1 MSYLISPPA
10 LCELPVRRAYVLL
23 LFYVFKNILTILVI
37 SVGPIISA
45 STRPIFAK
53 FAGLVELWPQMIDVK
68 LFFQSLKGRC
78 HGDQF
83 CRQNRPQY
91 TACNLH
97 DIH

>member
-1 MSYLISPPA
+1 MSFLISPPA
-10 LCELPVRRAYVLL
+10 LCELHVRRAYVLL
-23 LFYVFKNILTILVI
+23 LFYVFKNILTIF
-37 SVGPIISA
+37 SDPIISA
-45 STRPIFAK
+45 STRPIVAK
-53 FAGLVELWPQMIDVK
+53 FAGLVELWPQVIDVK